1 MEDAAARPLP
11 PGIDMSPTRPS
22 SKPLHP
28 SVELDAEELTHLA
41 IKAMSGGRDEDALR
55 LLQRASE
62 RDPRDGK
69 PHHLRGAIFAA
80 QGEPGKA
87 IEAMTQALALE
98 PQLTVARFQLGL
110 LYLTSGNVGEARS
123 VWQAFDDLAER
134 HPLRLFKTGMLHL
147 ANDEFEDC
155 VALLEQGIALCD
167 TESINKDMRRVIE
180 KVRAAVPA
188 RRPEDGGSRD
198 RNDARHVMLAR
209 YEQTLDLNGDEV
221 RRPE

>member
-1 MEDAAARPLP
+1 
-11 PGIDMSPTRPS
+11 MSPTRPS
-22 SKPLHP
+22 SKALHP

-69 PHHLRGAIFAA
+69 PHHLRGAIFAS
-80 QGEPGKA
+80 QGETGKA

-98 PQLTVARFQLGL
+98 PQLMVARFQLGL
-110 LYLTSGNVGEARS
+110 LYLTSGNVDEARS
-123 VWQAFDDLAER
+123 VWQAFEDLAER
-134 HPLRLFKTGMLHL
+134 HPLRLFKAGMLHL
-147 ANDEFEDC
+147 VNDEFEDC

-180 KVRAAVPA
+180 NVRTAIPA
-188 RRPEDGGSRD
+188 RRPEDRGSRD
-198 RNDARHVMLAR
+198 RTDARHVMLAR
-209 YEQTLDLNGDEV
+209 YEQTLDLNGDEA